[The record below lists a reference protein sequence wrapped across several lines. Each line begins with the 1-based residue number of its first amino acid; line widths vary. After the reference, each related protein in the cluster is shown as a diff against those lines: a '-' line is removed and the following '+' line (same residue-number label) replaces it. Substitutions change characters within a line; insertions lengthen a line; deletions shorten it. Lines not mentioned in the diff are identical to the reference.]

1 MICPLTT
8 VVLAVSHPHEHWLM
22 VSSDMGVKKVAVI
35 IEVVSKFD
43 ILNVNFSKR
52 SVLGHRRVLELMP
65 S

>member
-8 VVLAVSHPHEHWLM
+8 VVLAVSHPHEHWLT
-22 VSSDMGVKKVAVI
+22 VSSDIGVKKVAVI

-43 ILNVNFSKR
+43 ILNSTLPRGVCGVSK
-52 SVLGHRRVLELMP
+52 S